1 MGYFFQNRG
10 KYCLMKPF
18 SDTSIF
24 VHVVSHQKLS
34 LATQHILP
42 FVLGVILGL
51 LLLREYI
58 LVPQRRV

>member
-1 MGYFFQNRG
+1 
-10 KYCLMKPF
+10 MKPF